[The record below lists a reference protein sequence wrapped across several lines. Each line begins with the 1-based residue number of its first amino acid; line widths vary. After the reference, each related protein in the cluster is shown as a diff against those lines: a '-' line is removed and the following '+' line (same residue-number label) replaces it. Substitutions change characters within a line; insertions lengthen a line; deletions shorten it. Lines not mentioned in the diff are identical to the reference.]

1 MTEEAFDLLAEP
13 IETPDPNDPRH
24 HLARVELTDTLTEL
38 TEILD
43 ELPGADLFTEAKVEP
58 IKGGLR
64 RTKELTGDAMK
75 AYGDVTT
82 GAGDVLH
89 GTTKLSLK
97 LIGLSAK
104 LINFV
109 CQMITKVPVTVTSMI
124 EDLGRVSGNALAGLT
139 GKMQLYL
146 PAESLDLF
154 DKEIKGEIE
163 HFIRICEI
171 FSAGEG
177 WTTKLFADDFKRY
190 KQLKKISNKLAT
202 IRYEPTAI
210 NLKAEGVVDTYF
222 NPNGE
227 YYTKLKS
234 LSDFFR
240 SKKTDL
246 EKLRSALQTKLA
258 TNENSGNFYKLSPA
272 NRLKAED
279 SVEMISRFMSVV
291 GKYFKYVDQDLTTL
305 RGQLIQLGKSAAKT
319 KLKSKG
325 QHDGT

>member
-13 IETPDPNDPRH
+13 IDAPDPNDPKY

-38 TEILD
+38 AEILD
-43 ELPGADLFTEAKVEP
+43 ELPGTDLFTEAKVEP

-89 GTTKLSLK
+89 GSTKLSLK

-124 EDLGRVSGNALAGLT
+124 DDLGRISGNALAGLT
-139 GKMQLYL
+139 GKIQLYL

-163 HFIRICEI
+163 HFIRVCEV
-171 FSAGEG
+171 FSAGDE

-190 KQLKKISNKLAT
+190 RQLKQISNKLAS
-202 IRYEPTAI
+202 IRYEPTI
-210 NLKAEGVVDTYF
+210 VNLKAEGVVDTYF
-222 NPNGE
+222 NPKGE
-227 YYTKLKS
+227 YYVRLKS
-234 LSDFFR
+234 LGDFFR

-246 EKLRSALQTKLA
+246 EKLRSALQSKVA
-258 TNENSGNFYKLSPA
+258 ASENSGNFYKLSAA
-272 NRLKAED
+272 NRLKAQD
-279 SVEMISRFMSVV
+279 SVEMISRFMSVI
-291 GKYFKYVDQDLTTL
+291 GKYFRYVDQDLTTIH
-305 RGQLIQLGKSAAKT
+305 GQLVQLGKSAARS